1 MANII
6 IPALLQTF
14 TDGKSR
20 INVSGTTLRQAIE
33 NLEEAYPGF
42 ADRLLDDEGQLVP
55 EILASIDGETAHLGL
70 RQPLEEHSEVAFVPA
85 IGGGC

>member
-6 IPALLQTF
+6 IPSLLQSF

-20 INVSGTTLRQAIE
+20 VEVPGKTLRQAIE
-33 NLEEAYPGF
+33 NLDEISPGF
-42 ADRLLDDEGQLVP
+42 AERLLDEDGQLVP

-70 RQPLEEHSEVAFVPA
+70 RQGLAENSEVAFVPA
-85 IGGGC
+85 IGGG